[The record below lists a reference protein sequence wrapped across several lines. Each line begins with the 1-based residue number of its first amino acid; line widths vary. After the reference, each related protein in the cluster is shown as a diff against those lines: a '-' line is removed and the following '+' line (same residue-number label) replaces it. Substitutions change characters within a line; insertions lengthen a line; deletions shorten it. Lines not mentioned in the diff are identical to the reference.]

1 MVVQTET
8 SEATN
13 FDSNALCQGAPDG
26 VKDFF
31 HRDFR
36 VLRHQVWEAGC
47 DGGDEFEARHDQRG
61 IVTVDKPRHMTGN
74 LIGVSI

>member
-47 DGGDEFEARHDQRG
+47 DGGDEFAARQAPHS
-61 IVTVDKPRHMTGN
+61 TVWPWATGDHH
-74 LIGVSI
+74 I